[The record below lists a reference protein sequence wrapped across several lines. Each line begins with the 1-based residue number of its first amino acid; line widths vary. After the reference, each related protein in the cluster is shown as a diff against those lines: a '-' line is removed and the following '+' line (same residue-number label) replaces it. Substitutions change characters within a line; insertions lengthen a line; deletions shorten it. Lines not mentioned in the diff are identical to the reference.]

1 MTIPAVQPASIASLG
16 FQPRPHYSLPRSGT
30 TIFGVVT
37 RIYCNVKMSTKNWK
51 FWGVPGYLGEI
62 GSDSERKKK
71 KMEPRIHS
79 GVGVIA
85 SNYQVLTC
93 SDSRDTKTT
102 SRPFVRFLAGVV
114 CLYSYIPGDI
124 CRKRKEKKR
133 RRKKQNR
140 QLSGTAPQPPTGLT
154 RSLTSRRGAR
164 FSSNLT
170 YRGLLSKHVDLR
182 HPSYLPT
189 ATQQNDGH
197 DGRLVSQKPTVG
209 SEVCR
214 RVRREGSG
222 GGARL

>member
-1 MTIPAVQPASIASLG
+1 MSKCRQKTGNFGG
-16 FQPRPHYSLPRSGT
+16 FLDISARSGQ
-30 TIFGVVT
+30 IL
-37 RIYCNVKMSTKNWK
+37 KEKKN
-51 FWGVPGYLGEI
+51 
-62 GSDSERKKK
+62 

-102 SRPFVRFLAGVV
+102 SRPFVRFLAGLV

-124 CRKRKEKKR
+124 CRNRKEKKKG
-133 RRKKQNR
+133 RKKENR